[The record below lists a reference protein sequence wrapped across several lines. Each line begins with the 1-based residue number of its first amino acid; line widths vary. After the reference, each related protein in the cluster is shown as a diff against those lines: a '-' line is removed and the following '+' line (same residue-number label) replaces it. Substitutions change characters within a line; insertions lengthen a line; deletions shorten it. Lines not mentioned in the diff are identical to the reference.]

1 MPNIIKIEVVY
12 ALPEQQ
18 VILPM
23 SIPMG
28 SCIRDAIVQTR
39 LFTSIPMDLP
49 VGVFGIQKSLEHIL
63 QDGERVEIY
72 RPLLVNPKDA
82 RIARVKRDR
91 KEKLLQ
97 MARKKSGK
105 N

>member
-1 MPNIIKIEVVY
+1 MSNIIKIEVVY

-28 SCIRDAIVQTR
+28 SCIRDAIVQAR
-39 LFTSIPMDLP
+39 LFTSIPTDLP

>member
-18 VILPM
+18 IILPM
-23 SIPMG
+23 SILAG
-28 SCIRDAIVQTR
+28 SSILDAIKQSG
-39 LFTSIPMDLP
+39 LFTNIPDDLP
-49 VGVFGIQKSLEHIL
+49 VGVFGIQKNLSYIL

-72 RPLLVNPKDA
+72 RPLLIDPKQA
-82 RIARVKRDR
+82 RLARVKRDR
-91 KEKLLQ
+91 KEKQLQ
-97 MARKKSGK
+97 RAKRKSTK